1 MYVLNILYHFL
12 ENMSIKSLKERIEKT
27 NNNPELL
34 IIKKDIEKKIE
45 NRGVKN

>member
-1 MYVLNILYHFL
+1 
-12 ENMSIKSLKERIEKT
+12 MSIKSLKKRIEKT

-45 NRGVKN
+45 NRGGKELEDLLT